1 MWPRSTTAGVIPAI
15 FSKGDVVKELSI
27 FVDESGDFGKF
38 NEKSPYYIVSFVF
51 HEQQNSIKDQV
62 LQLDHSITEIGFKN
76 HTIHT
81 APLVRKEQSYKD
93 VDISIR
99 RKLFYKLF
107 CFTKNIEISYA
118 SLVVHKHPQSTQ
130 LEITRQL
137 SKQIAALIRDNF
149 EYFAGFDNIIIYY
162 DNGQYQL
169 TQILVAVFNTLLSND
184 CDFRQVLPKDYKLFQ
199 TADLI
204 CTLTLIKNKLE
215 QGKHFT
221 KSEEIFFGSPGK
233 IRKTFLKYLD
243 KIFIGNVKVKHKV
256 KR

>member
-1 MWPRSTTAGVIPAI
+1 M
-15 FSKGDVVKELSI
+15 KELSI
-27 FVDESGDFGKF
+27 FVDESGDFGRF

-62 LQLDHSITEIGFKN
+62 IQLDNSVSEMGFKN

-107 CFTKNIEISYA
+107 CFTKNVEISYA
-118 SLVVHKHPQSTQ
+118 SLVVHKYPKSTQ
-130 LEITRQL
+130 LEITNQLSRQL
-137 SKQIAALIRDNF
+137 ATLIRDNF
-149 EYFAGFDNIIIYY
+149 EYFSSFDKIIIYY
-162 DNGQYQL
+162 DNGQQQL
-169 TQILVAVFNTLLSND
+169 THILIAVFNTLLSDN

-204 CTLTLIKNKLE
+204 CTLMLIKNKLE
-215 QGKHFT
+215 QGKRFT

-243 KIFIGNVKVKHKV
+243 KIFIGNLKVKHIVRK
-256 KR
+256 